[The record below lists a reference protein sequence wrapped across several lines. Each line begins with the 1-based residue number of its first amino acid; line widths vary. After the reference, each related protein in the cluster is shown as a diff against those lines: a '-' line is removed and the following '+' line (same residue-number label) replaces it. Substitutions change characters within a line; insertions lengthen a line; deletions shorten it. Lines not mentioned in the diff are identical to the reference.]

1 MKGGTMEEEQK
12 PQEEVTPSNPVDD
25 AKKVVEDFAKLKD
38 EVAPMVKELQE
49 LKARDILGG
58 QSSAGTV
65 QEEPKEE
72 TNKEYMERILRGD
85 KDE

>member
-1 MKGGTMEEEQK
+1 MEEEQK